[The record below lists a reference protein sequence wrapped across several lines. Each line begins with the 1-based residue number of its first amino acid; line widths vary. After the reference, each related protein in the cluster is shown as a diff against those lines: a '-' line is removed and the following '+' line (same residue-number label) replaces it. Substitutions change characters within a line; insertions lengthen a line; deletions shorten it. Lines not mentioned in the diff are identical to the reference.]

1 MTTKHFH
8 LSFKYAALAV
18 SALTAMVTSAEV
30 TIPSTPLVTQII
42 TPPMVMLVASKDH
55 KLFVEAYNDA
65 SDLDGDGSLDLHFK
79 PSITYYGLFD
89 SKVCYSDNG
98 SSKGNSG
105 LFTPSSAAG
114 TLNQCSGNWSGN
126 WLNYITTS
134 RIDSLRKVLYG
145 GYREVDSTSDTI
157 LRRAYIPQDGHSW
170 AKEYTSE
177 SVDGFKISDYTPLSQ
192 PSSSKQ
198 HFFGNLTANGST
210 NCATLD
216 TCSNLPPLL
225 SVVTNSSKRVW
236 EWASKERTVLDG
248 SHGGSRAD
256 YTVRVQV
263 CTSSFREGCKP
274 YGSVYKPTGLL
285 HDYGENDAMLFG
297 LLTGSYNKN
306 MSGGVLRKVVGSFK
320 EEVNAS
326 TGQFTSDATIVQ
338 NFNKLRIRDFNNGGT
353 GAAYR
358 NDSYRTGPM
367 PEGDFPDWGNPVG
380 EMMYETL
387 RYFAGK
393 KSATAAFDTSS
404 SHDGA
409 VGLSRVGTWN
419 DPFTGTTTDK
429 TKNLR
434 CARPNMLVMSDVYP
448 SYDADQMPGSPYS
461 SLSGD
466 ISGLNASTLLTQISN
481 TEPGVKG
488 LRFIGQSTSAN
499 LDYAPTAKTVDTL
512 ATVRGLAPEETTKQ
526 GSYSSA
532 AVAYF
537 GKINDVSAAAEAQ
550 NVSSY
555 MLALSSTLPKVDVPI
570 NGRTISIVPFAK
582 TINGISAD
590 RREGYYQPTDQIV
603 DLYITKND
611 LAGSSRQM
619 VFRINYEAD
628 EQGNDYDSD
637 AIVEYTVTV
646 NLNNTVTVQVGVTAE
661 STGSNQNVGYVISGT
676 NRDGIYLVA
685 QDKPWLPTDYGYF
698 LNVPP
703 NRDAGYC
710 RSATNLTTAACR
722 RLPYHD
728 DTSNPKIYQTS
739 TQTFTAGAGTT
750 GEFLRDPLWYA
761 AKWGGFN
768 DKDGNKQPNLTGEWD
783 ADGDGVPDN
792 YFLVQNPLFLS
803 AALKSAFDNMAD
815 ADSSASNVLANSTSI
830 SNSTRVFQARFNANK
845 WSGDLVAYP
854 VTDAGVGTTPDW
866 QAQTAMP
873 TPAARQLFVRTT
885 GDTTTNFTWSSLPSA
900 DQALLDAD
908 PSSTDNSQDVVDYLR
923 GVRSKEIK
931 SGGSFRDRVN
941 LTSSVAPLGDIVHSS
956 PFYEKDSDMLFVSA
970 NDGMLH
976 AFRATEI
983 KDSSGT
989 VIHKAGSEVFGFIP
1003 SEILSRLKNLTSLG
1017 YTHEFFVDGDIV
1029 VSPKSTETGNKHLL
1043 FAALGRG
1050 GKGLF
1055 GLNVT
1060 SPNSFSGTDFLWEY
1074 TPTGDSTA
1082 ITDGVLDT
1090 ATNAATDPD
1099 LGFML
1104 GRPVYVKLN
1113 NDKAAVIVGN
1123 GYNSTSGK
1131 AVLYIFILNTA
1142 GQVTEVK
1149 KLDTLASGDNGLATP
1164 GVFDSNADGKVDY
1177 IYAGDLSGNVWK
1189 FDVSSSSAASWSV
1202 GLSGAPLFVA
1212 KDADDNR
1219 QPITTPMAIVKDEVV
1234 GDTHEGKRFVFFGS
1248 GAYFRSGDSA
1258 DVAKQSWYGIIDEN
1272 ATVTSRST
1280 LKERSVAISSTF
1292 AGKPVRA
1299 FATAVTGDMAG
1310 RKGWYIDFISP
1321 AGERMVTESVYYKLV
1336 RPALVASSIIPA
1348 VGDPC
1353 TPGGTGYIN
1362 VISPFSGGAMPVGI
1376 LDVNDNKNYTDDLIS
1391 SQLIGSIDL
1400 GVGMPSRPTL
1410 IGNQLVVGGTKPSKP
1425 IASIRVNTGVKK
1437 LVGRIS
1443 WREIVRD

>member
-1 MTTKHFH
+1 
-8 LSFKYAALAV
+8 
-18 SALTAMVTSAEV
+18 
-30 TIPSTPLVTQII
+30 
-42 TPPMVMLVASKDH
+42 
-55 KLFVEAYNDA
+55 
-65 SDLDGDGSLDLHFK
+65 
-79 PSITYYGLFD
+79 
-89 SKVCYSDNG
+89 
-98 SSKGNSG
+98 
-105 LFTPSSAAG
+105 
-114 TLNQCSGNWSGN
+114 
-126 WLNYITTS
+126 
-134 RIDSLRKVLYG
+134 
-145 GYREVDSTSDTI
+145 
-157 LRRAYIPQDGHSW
+157 
-170 AKEYTSE
+170 
-177 SVDGFKISDYTPLSQ
+177 
-192 PSSSKQ
+192 
-198 HFFGNLTANGST
+198 
-210 NCATLD
+210 
-216 TCSNLPPLL
+216 
-225 SVVTNSSKRVW
+225 
-236 EWASKERTVLDG
+236 
-248 SHGGSRAD
+248 
-256 YTVRVQV
+256 
-263 CTSSFREGCKP
+263 
-274 YGSVYKPTGLL
+274 
-285 HDYGENDAMLFG
+285 
-297 LLTGSYNKN
+297 
-306 MSGGVLRKVVGSFK
+306 
-320 EEVNAS
+320 
-326 TGQFTSDATIVQ
+326 
-338 NFNKLRIRDFNNGGT
+338 
-353 GAAYR
+353 
-358 NDSYRTGPM
+358 
-367 PEGDFPDWGNPVG
+367 
-380 EMMYETL
+380 
-387 RYFAGK
+387 
-393 KSATAAFDTSS
+393 
-404 SHDGA
+404 
-409 VGLSRVGTWN
+409 
-419 DPFTGTTTDK
+419 
-429 TKNLR
+429 
-434 CARPNMLVMSDVYP
+434 
-448 SYDADQMPGSPYS
+448 
-461 SLSGD
+461 
-466 ISGLNASTLLTQISN
+466 
-481 TEPGVKG
+481 
-488 LRFIGQSTSAN
+488 
-499 LDYAPTAKTVDTL
+499 
-512 ATVRGLAPEETTKQ
+512 
-526 GSYSSA
+526 
-532 AVAYF
+532 
-537 GKINDVSAAAEAQ
+537 
-550 NVSSY
+550 
-555 MLALSSTLPKVDVPI
+555 
-570 NGRTISIVPFAK
+570 
-582 TINGISAD
+582 
-590 RREGYYQPTDQIV
+590 
-603 DLYITKND
+603 
-611 LAGSSRQM
+611 
-619 VFRINYEAD
+619 
-628 EQGNDYDSD
+628 
-637 AIVEYTVTV
+637 
-646 NLNNTVTVQVGVTAE
+646 
-661 STGSNQNVGYVISGT
+661 
-676 NRDGIYLVA
+676 
-685 QDKPWLPTDYGYF
+685 
-698 LNVPP
+698 
-703 NRDAGYC
+703 
-710 RSATNLTTAACR
+710 
-722 RLPYHD
+722 
-728 DTSNPKIYQTS
+728 
-739 TQTFTAGAGTT
+739 
-750 GEFLRDPLWYA
+750 
-761 AKWGGFN
+761 
-768 DKDGNKQPNLTGEWD
+768 
-783 ADGDGVPDN
+783 
-792 YFLVQNPLFLS
+792 
-803 AALKSAFDNMAD
+803 
-815 ADSSASNVLANSTSI
+815 
-830 SNSTRVFQARFNANK
+830 
-845 WSGDLVAYP
+845 
-854 VTDAGVGTTPDW
+854 
-866 QAQTAMP
+866 
-873 TPAARQLFVRTT
+873 
-885 GDTTTNFTWSSLPSA
+885 
-900 DQALLDAD
+900 
-908 PSSTDNSQDVVDYLR
+908 
-923 GVRSKEIK
+923 
-931 SGGSFRDRVN
+931 
-941 LTSSVAPLGDIVHSS
+941 LGDIVHSS

-1400 GVGMPSRPTL
+1400 GVGMPSRPKL